1 MEQFKLLEDVGLL
14 HDFDDVKVTAIAN
27 DKKHIENFISVLSTF
42 RNIELSVYMNEPEA
56 ENVMM
61 RKMWKDSQTDNF
73 EMLYLHS
80 KGITSV
86 ENHLQTG
93 NGHTFKNY
101 YYWRHFLNWGVI
113 EKWKECVESLDTY
126 DVAGVNY
133 FDEPAPHFSGN
144 FWWANSSY
152 IKTLPDPST
161 KDWWYQLKAETK
173 DNWLKTAPDRFRDEM
188 WTCSNKDC
196 KVFSVKNLD
205 RVTNLSAQ
213 LIRRN
218 EYT

>member
-86 ENHLQTG
+86 ENHTSSQVVQIVFNNELYIELRQDNAFSIFLGLQ
-93 NGHTFKNY
+93 
-101 YYWRHFLNWGVI
+101 
-113 EKWKECVESLDTY
+113 D
-126 DVAGVNY
+126 
-133 FDEPAPHFSGN
+133 
-144 FWWANSSY
+144 
-152 IKTLPDPST
+152 
-161 KDWWYQLKAETK
+161 
-173 DNWLKTAPDRFRDEM
+173 
-188 WTCSNKDC
+188 
-196 KVFSVKNLD
+196 
-205 RVTNLSAQ
+205 
-213 LIRRN
+213 
-218 EYT
+218 